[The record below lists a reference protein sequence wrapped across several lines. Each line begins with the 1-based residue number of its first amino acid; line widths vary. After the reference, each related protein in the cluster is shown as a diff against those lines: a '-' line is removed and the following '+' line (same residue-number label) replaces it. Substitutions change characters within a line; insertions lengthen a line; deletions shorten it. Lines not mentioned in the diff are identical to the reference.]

1 MKVRYIGK
9 TTISFGLGNSWIPNL
24 TNDEVYEV
32 ILENDKCYVIND
44 DLGIRK
50 AVKKEDFEI
59 VPEPIK
65 ESDVK

>member
-1 MKVRYIGK
+1 MKIKYIGK

-24 TNDEVYEV
+24 TKDEVYEV
-32 ILENDKCYVIND
+32 ILENDKCYVIYD

-59 VPEPIK
+59 VEGNNEI
-65 ESDVK
+65 

>member
-1 MKVRYIGK
+1 MKIKYIGK

-24 TNDEVYEV
+24 TKDEVYEV

-59 VPEPIK
+59 VEGNN
-65 ESDVK
+65 E